1 MPTHPLTLRLRL
13 VFDARRAIGPGK
25 IDLLEAIA
33 QTGSITAAARTMR
46 MSYKR
51 AWQLIDELN
60 RCFVEPLITT
70 SKGGEHGG
78 GAQLTPTGANVT
90 ALYRRIQRKTD
101 KAAATEVAA
110 LARLARAHPRKG

>member
-1 MPTHPLTLRLRL
+1 MPNRVPTLRFRL

-25 IDLLEAIA
+25 IDLLEAVA
-33 QTGSITAAARTMR
+33 TTGSITAAAHVMR

-60 RCFVEPLITT
+60 HCFATPLIAT

-78 GAQLTPTGANVT
+78 GAMLTPVGSKVIAI
-90 ALYRRIQRKTD
+90 YREIENRTNRES
-101 KAAATEVAA
+101 ASGLRA
-110 LARLARAHPRKG
+110 LARLRAK

>member
-1 MPTHPLTLRLRL
+1 MPTQIPALRLRL

-33 QTGSITAAARTMR
+33 ETGSITAAARTMR

-60 RCFVEPLITT
+60 HCFATPLTTT

-78 GAQLTPTGANVT
+78 GATLTPAGTKILA
-90 ALYRRIQRKTD
+90 AYRRMQRK
-101 KAAATEVAA
+101 AYMATSAEIRS
-110 LARLARAHPRKG
+110 LARFAQKARSK